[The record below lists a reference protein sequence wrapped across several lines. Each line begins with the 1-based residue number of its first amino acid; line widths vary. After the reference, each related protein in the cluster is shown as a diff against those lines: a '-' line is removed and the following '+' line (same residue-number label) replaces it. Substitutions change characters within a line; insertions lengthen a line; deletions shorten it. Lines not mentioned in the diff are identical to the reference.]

1 VAEGRQVR
9 LKVLSFDLRGDIAH
23 FRRPDTTVTHA
34 TYPFITRTVLAGLC
48 ASIIG
53 RDSLDG
59 DNYTGIQL
67 FSRIRTVAQEMSMLG
82 KGWLGSSQG
91 TFNRPTSVELVVA
104 PHYRIYY
111 IGTHIDELFQMI
123 LSGSSVYHTYLGS
136 AYCLTFPYNAKIRE
150 LEVIEPAPGAIL
162 ESATVVPSHAIRELV
177 FADGA
182 EYGRVGGMQYK
193 RIEDRDFEGTINVI
207 YDSNAGPVV
216 FRCAGS
222 PKPDDKPY
230 IFVALDEAAIATL
243 W

>member
-1 VAEGRQVR
+1 

-53 RDSLDG
+53 RDSLEG
-59 DNYTGIQL
+59 DNFTGIQL
-67 FSRIRTVAQEMSMLG
+67 LSRVRTVAQEMSMLG

-104 PHYRIYY
+104 PHYRIFYM
-111 IGTHIDELFQMI
+111 GPHMDELFRMI
-123 LSGSSVYHTYLGS
+123 SSGSSIYHTYLGS
-136 AYCLTFPYNAKIRE
+136 AYCLTFPYNAKIRD
-150 LEVIEPAPGAIL
+150 LEVVEPDPGVIL
-162 ESATVVPSHAIRELV
+162 ESVTVVPSHAIRELV

-193 RIEDRDFEGTINVI
+193 RIEDRSFEGTVNVI

-216 FRCAGS
+216 FKCAES
-222 PKPDDKPY
+222 SKLDEKPY
-230 IFVALDEAAIATL
+230 VFLALDVAVITTL